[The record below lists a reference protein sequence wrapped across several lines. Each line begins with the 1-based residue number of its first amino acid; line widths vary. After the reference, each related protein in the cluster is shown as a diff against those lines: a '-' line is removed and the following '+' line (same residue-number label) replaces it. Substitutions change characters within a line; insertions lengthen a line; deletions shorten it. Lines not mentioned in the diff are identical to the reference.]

1 MSASQAQ
8 VQKMLGNKNNLSE
21 LKSRIWFVVIALI
34 IYRLGSYI
42 PVPGVNPKILSQ
54 LLESNGGG
62 ILDMFNMFSGGAL
75 GRFSLFALGVMP
87 YITASIIIQILGHSV
102 AKLKEWKKEGES
114 GRKKINQLTRYS
126 TVVLCLFQAY
136 AISFGLQQMGSSGGI
151 AVVPNPGFGFL
162 FPATIALTGGTL
174 FLMWLGE
181 QITERGI
188 GNGIS
193 LIIFAGIVVGLPSA
207 IGQTFSLVSEG
218 NLNAITALFLLIL
231 ALAVT
236 YFIVFVERAQ
246 RRITMQ
252 YARRGGRL
260 GANQQSSYL
269 PLKVNMS
276 GVIPVIFASSLVL
289 FPGTLAQLL
298 SEREGM
304 GWLVDVAQ
312 WLSPGNILYMII
324 FGILIVWFAFFYTA
338 LTFDPNEM
346 ADNLKRS
353 SAVIPGIRP
362 GRHTADYIDS
372 VTTKITFWGAL
383 YLLGVSLMP
392 QFILNFAPSVPFALG
407 GTSLLIVVVVAMD
420 FMAQLQTHLM
430 SGQYDSLMKKSNIK
444 SYGKSGVQRK

>member
-1 MSASQAQ
+1 MSASQQQ

-21 LKSRIWFVVIALI
+21 LKSRIWFVIISLI
-34 IYRLGSYI
+34 IFRLGSYI
-42 PVPGVNPKILSQ
+42 PVPGVNPKVLSQ
-54 LLESNGGG
+54 LLETQGGG
-62 ILDMFNMFSGGAL
+62 LLDMFNMFSGGAL

-102 AKLKEWKKEGES
+102 PALKELKKEGES
-114 GRKKINQLTRYS
+114 GRKKITQYTRYF
-126 TVVLCLFQAY
+126 TVILASFQAY
-136 AISFGLQQMGSSGGI
+136 AISFSLQQMGSSGGI
-151 AVVPNPGFGFL
+151 DVVPNPGFGFL
-162 FPATIALTGGTL
+162 FPATISLTGGTL

-181 QITERGI
+181 QITDRGI

-207 IGQTFSLVSEG
+207 IGSTLSMVSQGE
-218 NLNAITALFLLIL
+218 LNALTALFLLIL
-231 ALAVT
+231 ALGVT
-236 YFIVFVERAQ
+236 AFVVFVERAQ

-252 YARRGGRL
+252 YAQRRGRMA
-260 GANQQSSYL
+260 ANAQSSYL
-269 PLKVNMS
+269 PLKVNMA

-289 FPGTLAQLL
+289 FPGTIATFLG
-298 SEREGM
+298 EKDGM
-304 GWLVDVAQ
+304 GWLLDVSQ
-312 WLSPGNILYMII
+312 WLQPGNILYMIF
-324 FGILIVWFAFFYTA
+324 FGGLIVWFAFFYTA

-362 GRHTADYIDS
+362 GRHTADYIDT

-392 QFILNFAPSVPFALG
+392 QLILNVWSIPFALG

-420 FMAQLQTHLM
+420 FMAQLQTHMM
-430 SGQYDSLMKKSNIK
+430 SGQYDSLMKKSNLK
-444 SYGKSGVQRK
+444 NYGKSGVQNK

>member
-21 LKSRIWFVVIALI
+21 LKSRIWFVVISLVI
-34 IYRLGSYI
+34 FRLGSYI
-42 PVPGVNPKILSQ
+42 PVPGVNPIVLAD
-54 LLESNGGG
+54 LLDTSGGTL
-62 ILDMFNMFSGGAL
+62 IDMFNMFSGGAL

-87 YITASIIIQILGHSV
+87 YITASIIIQILNHSIP
-102 AKLKEWKKEGES
+102 ALKELKKEGEA
-114 GRKKINQLTRYS
+114 GRKKINQYTRYF
-126 TVVLCLFQAY
+126 TVVLAAFQAY
-136 AISFGLQQMGSSGGI
+136 GISYSLQQMGGSNGLQ
-151 AVVPNPGFGFL
+151 VVPNPGFGFL

-193 LIIFAGIVVGLPSA
+193 LIIFAGIVVGLPAA
-207 IGQTFSLVSEG
+207 IGSTFSMVSNG
-218 NLNAITALFLLIL
+218 QLNALEALFFLVL
-231 ALAVT
+231 ALGIT
-236 YFIVFVERAQ
+236 YFVVFVERAQ

-252 YARRGGRL
+252 YAQRRGRM
-260 GANQQSSYL
+260 ATNAQSSYL
-269 PLKVNMS
+269 PLKVNMA

-289 FPGTLAQLL
+289 FPGTLASFLGQKD
-298 SEREGM
+298 GW
-304 GWLVDVAQ
+304 GWLLDVSA
-312 WLSPGNILYMII
+312 WLSPGNVLYMIF
-324 FGILIVWFAFFYTA
+324 FGGMIVWFAFFYTA

-353 SAVIPGIRP
+353 SAVVPGIRP
-362 GRHTADYIDS
+362 GRHTADYIDN

-392 QFILNFAPSVPFALG
+392 QFILNIWSIPFALG

-444 SYGKSGVQRK
+444 NYGKSGVQKR

>member
-1 MSASQAQ
+1 MSASQQQ

-21 LKSRIWFVVIALI
+21 LKSRVWFVIISLI
-34 IYRLGSYI
+34 IFRLGSYI
-42 PVPGVNPKILSQ
+42 PVPGVNPKVLSSI
-54 LLESNGGG
+54 LESQSGGL
-62 ILDMFNMFSGGAL
+62 LDMFNMFSGGAL

-87 YITASIIIQILGHSV
+87 YITASIIIQILGHSIPS
-102 AKLKEWKKEGES
+102 LKELKKEGES
-114 GRKKINQLTRYS
+114 GRKKINQYTRYF
-126 TVVLCLFQAY
+126 TVVLAAFQAY
-136 AISFGLQQMGSSGGI
+136 AISFSLQQMGSSGGVE
-151 AVVPNPGFGFL
+151 VVPNPGFGFL
-162 FPATIALTGGTL
+162 FPATIALTGGTV

-207 IGQTFSLVSEG
+207 IGTTFSMVSEG
-218 NLNAITALFLLIL
+218 NLNALTALFFLAL

-236 YFIVFVERAQ
+236 YFVVFVERAQ

-252 YARRGGRL
+252 YAQRRGRMA
-260 GANQQSSYL
+260 ANMQSSYL
-269 PLKVNMS
+269 PLKVNMA

-289 FPGTLAQLL
+289 FPGTLAQFL
-298 SEREGM
+298 SENEGW
-304 GWLVDVAQ
+304 GWLVDVSQ
-312 WLSPGNILYMII
+312 WLSPGNVLYMIM
-324 FGILIVWFAFFYTA
+324 FGGLIVWFAFFYTA

-353 SAVIPGIRP
+353 SAVVPGIRP
-362 GRHTADYIDS
+362 GRHTADYIDT

-392 QFILNFAPSVPFALG
+392 QFILNIWSVPFALG

-430 SGQYDSLMKKSNIK
+430 SGQYDSLMKKSNLK
-444 SYGKSGVQRK
+444 NYGKSGVQRS

>member
-1 MSASQAQ
+1 MSASQQQ

-21 LKSRIWFVVIALI
+21 LKSRIWFVVISLI
-34 IYRLGSYI
+34 IFRLGSYI
-42 PVPGVNPKILSQ
+42 PVPGVNPKVLSSI
-54 LLESNGGG
+54 LESQSGGL
-62 ILDMFNMFSGGAL
+62 LDMFNMFSGGAL

-87 YITASIIIQILGHSV
+87 YITASIIIQILGHSIPT
-102 AKLKEWKKEGES
+102 LKELKKEGES
-114 GRKKINQLTRYS
+114 GRKKINQYTRYF
-126 TVVLCLFQAY
+126 TVVLASFQAY
-136 AISFGLQQMGSSGGI
+136 AISFSLQQMGNSGGVE
-151 AVVPNPGFGFL
+151 VVPNPGFSFL
-162 FPATIALTGGTL
+162 FPATISLTGGTL

-207 IGQTFSLVSEG
+207 IGTTFSMVSEG
-218 NLNAITALFLLIL
+218 NLNALEALFFLVL
-231 ALAVT
+231 ALGIT
-236 YFIVFVERAQ
+236 YFVVFVERAQ

-260 GANQQSSYL
+260 GANAQSSYL
-269 PLKVNMS
+269 PLKVNMA

-289 FPGTLAQLL
+289 FPGTLAQFL
-298 SEREGM
+298 SENEGW
-304 GWLVDVAQ
+304 GWLVDVSQ
-312 WLSPGNILYMII
+312 WLSPGNVLYMIM
-324 FGILIVWFAFFYTA
+324 FGALIVWFAFFYTA

-353 SAVIPGIRP
+353 SAVVPGIRP
-362 GRHTADYIDS
+362 GRHTADYIDN

-392 QFILNFAPSVPFALG
+392 QFILNIWSVPFALG

-430 SGQYDSLMKKSNIK
+430 SGQYDSLMKKSNLK
-444 SYGKSGVQRK
+444 NYGKSGVQKS

>member
-1 MSASQAQ
+1 MSASQEQ
-8 VQKMLGNKNNLSE
+8 VQKMLGNKNNLQE
-21 LKSRIWFVVIALI
+21 LKSRIWFVVISLI
-34 IYRLGSYI
+34 IFRLGSYI
-42 PVPGVNPKILSQ
+42 PVPGVNPKVLST
-54 LLESNGGG
+54 LLDSQSGGL
-62 ILDMFNMFSGGAL
+62 LDMFNMFSGGAL

-87 YITASIIIQILGHSV
+87 YITASIIVQILGHSIP
-102 AKLKEWKKEGES
+102 ALKELKKEGES
-114 GRKKINQLTRYS
+114 GRKKINQYTRYF
-126 TVVLCLFQAY
+126 TVVLAAFQAY
-136 AISFGLQQMGSSGGI
+136 AISFSLQQMGSSNGI
-151 AVVPNPGFGFL
+151 DVVPNPGFGFL

-207 IGQTFSLVSEG
+207 IGSTFKMVSEG
-218 NLNAITALFLLIL
+218 NLNALMALFFLVL
-231 ALAVT
+231 ALGVT
-236 YFIVFVERAQ
+236 YFVVFVERAQ

-260 GANQQSSYL
+260 GTNAQSSYL
-269 PLKVNMS
+269 PLKVNMA

-289 FPGTLAQLL
+289 FPGTLASFL
-298 SEREGM
+298 SENEGM
-304 GWLVDVAQ
+304 GWLVDVSQ
-312 WLSPGNILYMII
+312 WLSPGNVLYMIF
-324 FGILIVWFAFFYTA
+324 FGGLIVWFAFFYTA

-353 SAVIPGIRP
+353 SAIVPGIRP

-383 YLLGVSLMP
+383 YLLGVSLLP
-392 QFILNFAPSVPFALG
+392 QLIMNWKQIPFALG

-430 SGQYDSLMKKSNIK
+430 SGQYDSVMKKSNLK
-444 SYGKSGVQRK
+444 NYGKSGIQKR

>member
-1 MSASQAQ
+1 MSASQQQ

-21 LKSRIWFVVIALI
+21 LKSRIWFVVISLI
-34 IYRLGSYI
+34 IFRLGSYI
-42 PVPGVNPKILSQ
+42 PVPGVNPKVLSQ
-54 LLESNGGG
+54 LLETQGGG
-62 ILDMFNMFSGGAL
+62 LLDMFNMFSGGAL

-87 YITASIIIQILGHSV
+87 YITASIIIQILGHSIPT
-102 AKLKEWKKEGES
+102 LKELKKEGES
-114 GRKKINQLTRYS
+114 GRKKINQYTRYF
-126 TVVLCLFQAY
+126 TVVLAAFQAY
-136 AISFGLQQMGSSGGI
+136 AISFSLQQMGSSGGVD
-151 AVVPNPGFGFL
+151 VVPNPGFGFL
-162 FPATIALTGGTL
+162 FPATISLTGGTL

-207 IGQTFSLVSEG
+207 IGSTFSMVSQG
-218 NLNAITALFLLIL
+218 NLNALVALFLLVL
-231 ALAVT
+231 ALGVT
-236 YFIVFVERAQ
+236 YFVVFVERAQ

-252 YARRGGRL
+252 YAQRRGRMA
-260 GANQQSSYL
+260 ANAQSSYL
-269 PLKVNMS
+269 PLKVNMA

-289 FPGTLAQLL
+289 FPGTIATFLG
-298 SEREGM
+298 EKDGM
-304 GWLVDVAQ
+304 GWLLDVSQ
-312 WLSPGNILYMII
+312 WLSPGNILYMIF
-324 FGILIVWFAFFYTA
+324 FGGLIVWFAFFYTA

-353 SAVIPGIRP
+353 SAVVPGIRP
-362 GRHTADYIDS
+362 GRHTADYIDN

-392 QFILNFAPSVPFALG
+392 QLILNIWSIPFALG

-430 SGQYDSLMKKSNIK
+430 SGQYDSLMKKSNFK
-444 SYGKSGVQRK
+444 NYGKSGVQKN

>member
-1 MSASQAQ
+1 MSASQQQ

-21 LKSRIWFVVIALI
+21 LKSRIWFVVISLI
-34 IYRLGSYI
+34 IFRLGSYI
-42 PVPGVNPKILSQ
+42 PVPGVNPKVLSQ
-54 LLESNGGG
+54 LLETQGGG
-62 ILDMFNMFSGGAL
+62 LLDMFNMFSGGAL

-87 YITASIIIQILGHSV
+87 YITASIIIQILGHSIPT
-102 AKLKEWKKEGES
+102 LKELKKEGES
-114 GRKKINQLTRYS
+114 GRKKINQYTRYF
-126 TVVLCLFQAY
+126 TVVLAAFQAY
-136 AISFGLQQMGSSGGI
+136 AISFSLQQMGSSGGVD
-151 AVVPNPGFGFL
+151 VVPNPGFGFL
-162 FPATIALTGGTL
+162 FPATISLTGGTL

-207 IGQTFSLVSEG
+207 IGSTFSMVSQG
-218 NLNAITALFLLIL
+218 NLNALVALFLLVL
-231 ALAVT
+231 ALGVT
-236 YFIVFVERAQ
+236 YFVVFVERAQ

-252 YARRGGRL
+252 YAQRRGRMA
-260 GANQQSSYL
+260 ANAQSSYL
-269 PLKVNMS
+269 PLKVNMA

-289 FPGTLAQLL
+289 FPGTIATFLG
-298 SEREGM
+298 EKDGM
-304 GWLVDVAQ
+304 GWLLDVSQ
-312 WLSPGNILYMII
+312 WLSPGNILYMIF
-324 FGILIVWFAFFYTA
+324 FGGLIVWFAFFYTA

-353 SAVIPGIRP
+353 SAVVPGIRP
-362 GRHTADYIDS
+362 GRHTADYIDN

-392 QFILNFAPSVPFALG
+392 QLILNIWSIPFALG

-430 SGQYDSLMKKSNIK
+430 SGQYDSLMKKSNFK
-444 SYGKSGVQRK
+444 NYGKSGVQKS

>member
-1 MSASQAQ
+1 MSASQEQ
-8 VQKMLGNKNNLSE
+8 VQKMLGSKNNLQE
-21 LKSRIWFVVIALI
+21 LKSRIWFVVISLI
-34 IYRLGSYI
+34 IFRLGSYI
-42 PVPGVNPKILSQ
+42 PVPGVNPKVLST
-54 LLESNGGG
+54 LLDSQSGGL
-62 ILDMFNMFSGGAL
+62 LDMFNMFSGGAL

-87 YITASIIIQILGHSV
+87 YITASIIIQILGHSIP
-102 AKLKEWKKEGES
+102 ALKELKKEGES
-114 GRKKINQLTRYS
+114 GRKKINQYTRYF
-126 TVVLCLFQAY
+126 TVVLAAFQAY
-136 AISFGLQQMGSSGGI
+136 AISFSLQQMGSSNGVD
-151 AVVPNPGFGFL
+151 VVPNPGFGFL

-207 IGQTFSLVSEG
+207 IGSTFKMVSEG
-218 NLNAITALFLLIL
+218 NLNALMALFFLVL
-231 ALAVT
+231 ALGVT
-236 YFIVFVERAQ
+236 YFVVFVERAQ

-260 GANQQSSYL
+260 GTNAQSSYL
-269 PLKVNMS
+269 PLKVNMA

-289 FPGTLAQLL
+289 FPGTLASFL
-298 SEREGM
+298 SENEGM
-304 GWLVDVAQ
+304 GWLVDVSQ
-312 WLSPGNILYMII
+312 WLSPGNVLYMIF
-324 FGILIVWFAFFYTA
+324 FGGLIVWFAFFYTA

-353 SAVIPGIRP
+353 SAIVPGIRP

-383 YLLGVSLMP
+383 YLLGVSLLP
-392 QFILNFAPSVPFALG
+392 QLIMNWKQIPFALG

-430 SGQYDSLMKKSNIK
+430 SGQYDSVMKKSNLK
-444 SYGKSGVQRK
+444 NYGKSGIQKR

>member
-21 LKSRIWFVVIALI
+21 LKSRLWFVVISLVI
-34 IYRLGSYI
+34 FRLGSYI
-42 PVPGVNPKILSQ
+42 PVPGVNPVVLAD
-54 LLESNGGG
+54 LLDTSGGTL
-62 ILDMFNMFSGGAL
+62 IDMFNMFSGGAL

-87 YITASIIIQILGHSV
+87 YITASIIIQILGHTIP
-102 AKLKEWKKEGES
+102 KLKELKKEGES
-114 GRKKINQLTRYS
+114 GRKKINQYTRYF
-126 TVVLCLFQAY
+126 TVVLATFQAY
-136 AISFGLQQMGSSGGI
+136 GISYSLQQMGGNNGLQ
-151 AVVPNPGFGFL
+151 VVPNPGFGFL

-207 IGQTFSLVSEG
+207 IGNTFNMVSQG
-218 NLNAITALFLLIL
+218 NLNALVALFLLAL
-231 ALAVT
+231 ALGVT
-236 YFIVFVERAQ
+236 YFVVFVERAQ

-252 YARRGGRL
+252 YAQRRGRMA
-260 GANQQSSYL
+260 ANMQSSYL
-269 PLKVNMS
+269 PLKVNMA

-289 FPGTLAQLL
+289 FPGTLASFLGQKD
-298 SEREGM
+298 GW
-304 GWLVDVAQ
+304 GWLLDVSA
-312 WLSPGNILYMII
+312 WLSPGNILYMIF
-324 FGILIVWFAFFYTA
+324 FGGLIIWFAFFYTA

-392 QFILNFAPSVPFALG
+392 QFILNIWQIPFALG

-430 SGQYDSLMKKSNIK
+430 SGQYDSLLKKSNLK

>member
-21 LKSRIWFVVIALI
+21 LKSRIWFVIIALI
-34 IYRLGSYI
+34 IFRLGSYI
-42 PVPGVNPKILSQ
+42 PVPGVNPKVLSQ
-54 LLESNGGG
+54 ILEQQSGGL
-62 ILDMFNMFSGGAL
+62 LDMFNMFSGGAL

-87 YITASIIIQILGHSV
+87 YITASIIIQILGHSIP
-102 AKLKEWKKEGES
+102 KLKELKKEGES
-114 GRKKINQLTRYS
+114 GRKKINQYTRYS
-126 TVVLCLFQAY
+126 TVFLAAFQAY
-136 AISFGLQQMGSSGGI
+136 AISFSLQQMGNSGGVD
-151 AVVPNPGFGFL
+151 VVPNPGFGFL
-162 FPATIALTGGTL
+162 FPATVALTGGTL
-174 FLMWLGE
+174 FLMWMGE

-207 IGQTFSLVSEG
+207 IGSTFQMVSEG
-218 NLNAITALFLLIL
+218 NLNALVALFLLVL

-236 YFIVFVERAQ
+236 YFVVFVERAQ

-252 YARRGGRL
+252 YARRGGRM
-260 GANQQSSYL
+260 GTQAQSSYL
-269 PLKVNMS
+269 PLKVNMA
-276 GVIPVIFASSLVL
+276 GVIPVIFASSLVM
-289 FPGTLAQLL
+289 FPGTLAQFLGQN
-298 SEREGM
+298 EGW
-304 GWLVDVAQ
+304 GWLLDVAQ
-312 WLSPGNILYMII
+312 WLQPGNILYMIF
-324 FGILIVWFAFFYTA
+324 FGGLIVWFAFFYTA

-353 SAVIPGIRP
+353 SAVVPGIRP

-392 QFILNFAPSVPFALG
+392 QVILNFWSIPFALG

-430 SGQYDSLMKKSNIK
+430 SGQYDNLMKKSNLK
-444 SYGKSGVQRK
+444 NYGKSGIQKR

>member
-1 MSASQAQ
+1 MSASQQQ

-21 LKSRIWFVVIALI
+21 LKSRIWFVVISLI
-34 IYRLGSYI
+34 IFRLGSYI
-42 PVPGVNPKILSQ
+42 PVPGVNPKVLSQ
-54 LLESNGGG
+54 LLEQQGGG
-62 ILDMFNMFSGGAL
+62 LLDMFNMFSGGAL

-87 YITASIIIQILGHSV
+87 YITASIIIQILGHSIP
-102 AKLKEWKKEGES
+102 AIKELKKEGES
-114 GRKKINQLTRYS
+114 GRKKINQYTRYA
-126 TVVLCLFQAY
+126 TVFLAGFQAY
-136 AISFGLQQMGSSGGI
+136 AISFSLQQMGSSGGI
-151 AVVPNPGFGFL
+151 DVVPNPGFGFL
-162 FPATIALTGGTL
+162 FPATISLTGGTL

-207 IGQTFSLVSEG
+207 IGSTFSMVGSG
-218 NLNAITALFLLIL
+218 QLNPLMALFFLVL
-231 ALAVT
+231 ALGVT
-236 YFIVFVERAQ
+236 YFVVFVERAQ

-252 YARRGGRL
+252 YARRGGRM
-260 GANQQSSYL
+260 GTQAQSSYL

-289 FPGTLAQLL
+289 FPSTIAQFW
-298 SEREGM
+298 GQKDGF
-304 GWLVDVAQ
+304 GWLLDIAQ
-312 WLSPGNILYMII
+312 WLSPGNVLYMIF
-324 FGILIVWFAFFYTA
+324 FGGLIVWFAFFYTA
-338 LTFDPNEM
+338 LTFDPNEIS
-346 ADNLKRS
+346 DNLKRS

-392 QFILNFAPSVPFALG
+392 QFILNFWQVPFALG

-430 SGQYDSLMKKSNIK
+430 SGQYDSLMKKSNLK
-444 SYGKSGVQRK
+444 NYGKSGVQRR

>member
-1 MSASQAQ
+1 MSASQEQ
-8 VQKMLGNKNNLSE
+8 VQKMLGNKNNQSE
-21 LKSRIWFVVIALI
+21 LKSRLWFVVVSLVIF
-34 IYRLGSYI
+34 RLGSYI
-42 PVPGVNPKILSQ
+42 PVPGVNPTVLAD
-54 LLESNGGG
+54 LLDTSGGTL
-62 ILDMFNMFSGGAL
+62 IDMFNMFSGGAL

-87 YITASIIIQILGHSV
+87 YITASIIIQILGHTV
-102 AKLKEWKKEGES
+102 PQLKELKKEGES
-114 GRKKINQLTRYS
+114 GRKKINQYTRIF
-126 TVVLCLFQAY
+126 TVILASFQAY
-136 AISFGLQQMGSSGGI
+136 GISYSLQQMGGSNGLQ
-151 AVVPNPGFGFL
+151 VVPNPGFGFL

-207 IGQTFSLVSEG
+207 IGGTFSMVSNGEI
-218 NLNAITALFLLIL
+218 NALTALFFLVL
-231 ALAVT
+231 ALAIT
-236 YFIVFVERAQ
+236 YFVVFVERGQ

-252 YARRGGRL
+252 YAQRRGRMA
-260 GANQQSSYL
+260 ANMQSSYL

-289 FPGTLAQLL
+289 FPGTLASFLGQKD
-298 SEREGM
+298 GW
-304 GWLVDVAQ
+304 GWLLDVSQ
-312 WLSPGNILYMII
+312 WLSPGNVLYMIF
-324 FGILIVWFAFFYTA
+324 FGGLIVWFAFFYTA

-353 SAVIPGIRP
+353 SAVVPGIRP
-362 GRHTADYIDS
+362 GRHTADYIDN
-372 VTTKITFWGAL
+372 VTTKVTFWGAL

-392 QFILNFAPSVPFALG
+392 QFVLQFWKIPFALG

-430 SGQYDSLMKKSNIK
+430 SGQYEGLMKKSNIK
-444 SYGKSGVQRK
+444 NYGKSGAQKR